1 VFGRPLSP
9 LLTEAIF
16 FSAIG
21 AVVLSLGWRTRLAPL
36 LRTIGLATYPLY
48 LIHDTFG
55 TLILR
60 YVLDL
65 GAGRY
70 EALSVAIAACVG
82 ASLAIAPVLEP
93 PLQTVV
99 KRVFD
104 QYYQLSGAL
113 MQPR

>member
-1 VFGRPLSP
+1 M
-9 LLTEAIF
+9 
-16 FSAIG
+16 
-21 AVVLSLGWRTRLAPL
+21 
-36 LRTIGLATYPLY
+36 RTIGLATYPLY